1 MKLDHIDLQDL
12 KVSSLNVRKHGQKNG
27 EDLIASI
34 QSVGLIQPLL
44 VRANCEGFEV
54 VAGQRRLNALQQ
66 MAREERDVPLE
77 PIPCIIMEDGD
88 DARAIEASLT
98 ENIARLPM
106 DAIDQYEAFQALIKC
121 GRSVDDIADHFG
133 VTARLVK
140 QRLAIANLYEPIRN
154 AYRKDEVSASTLQL
168 LTMATK
174 RQQKDWYKMFKSED
188 EYAPEGFR
196 LKNWLF
202 GGEQIKTDA
211 ALFDLE
217 SYKGTIIGNLFEDE
231 RYFADPKTFWEHQSL
246 AIATLMEEYRED
258 GWQEVVLLDVGEHFP
273 SWDYVDTPKEDG
285 GKVYICAAAN
295 GEVTTYEGKLS
306 RKEIERRE
314 KQECGEVEKPAKP
327 ELTKSMQNYLAL
339 HRHAAVRHELLNHP
353 QLALRLCVAKI
364 ITGSPLWSVK
374 ADPQRANTDAITD
387 SLETNTAQTQ
397 FAETRKRILAML
409 EINEDTDKPLVDHSS
424 YDGRRLDLH
433 EVFAALRK
441 LDDDKVMEV
450 LTYVVAETLESDSAL
465 VEGLGVLLNV
475 QMSAYWQPDETFFA
489 LLRDKEAINEI
500 VAEVGGQGTAKAN
513 ITATAKLQKQI
524 ITDHLSGKRSPHM
537 PDWQPRYMSFP
548 LGSYTQRGRLKAA
561 EDFKRIKEHY
571 AA

>member
-12 KVSSLNVRKHGQKNG
+12 KVSSLNVRKHGHTNG

-44 VRANCEGFEV
+44 VRKNCEGFEV
-54 VAGQRRLNALQQ
+54 IAGQRRLNALQQ
-66 MAREERDVPLE
+66 MAREERDAPLE

-88 DARAIEASLT
+88 DAKAIEASLT

-106 DAIDQYEAFQALIKC
+106 DAIDQYEAFHALIKC

-133 VTARLVK
+133 VTTRLVK

-154 AYRKDEVSASTLQL
+154 AYRKEDISASTLQL

-174 RQQKDWYKMFKSED
+174 RQQKEWYKLFKSED

-217 SYKGTIIGNLFEDE
+217 GYKGTIIGNLFEDE
-231 RYFADPKTFWEHQSL
+231 RYFADPKTFWEHQSV
-246 AIATLMEEYRED
+246 AIANLMEEYRED
-258 GWQEVVLLDVGEHFP
+258 GWQDIILLDVGEHFS

-285 GKVYICAAAN
+285 GKVYIRTATN
-295 GEVTTYEGKLS
+295 GEVTIYEGQLS

-314 KQECGEVEKPAKP
+314 KQECTEDEKPAKP
-327 ELTKSMQNYLAL
+327 ELTKSMQNYLSL

-364 ITGSPLWSVK
+364 ITGSALWSVK
-374 ADPQRANTDAITD
+374 SDPQHANTDAIKD
-387 SLETNTAQTQ
+387 SLEMNTAHTQ
-397 FAETRKRILAML
+397 FAEKRKRILAML
-409 EINEDTDKPLVDHSS
+409 EIKDDPNKPLVDHSS

-441 LDDDKVMEV
+441 LDDDEVMEV
-450 LTYVVAETLESDSAL
+450 LTYVVAETLESGSAL
-465 VEGLGVLLNV
+465 IEGLGVLLDV
-475 QMSAYWQPDETFFA
+475 EMSTYWQPDETFFD

-500 VAEVGGQGTAKAN
+500 VAEVSGEGTAKAN
-513 ITATAKLQKQI
+513 ITATAKIQKQI
-524 ITDHLSGKRSPHM
+524 ITDHLNGKRTPHVS
-537 PDWQPRYMSFP
+537 DWQPRYMSFP
-548 LGSYTQRGRLKAA
+548 LGSYTARSGSKPA
-561 EDFKRIKEHY
+561 EDFKSIKDHY
-571 AA
+571 TA